1 MMYTNGKTA
10 LITGANSGLGKAV
23 ALALAHEGWRVGLV
37 ARNAE
42 RGAAAQVEIAA
53 ASGNQEVHL
62 FVADLVEQAAIRR
75 LADEVNDRFAQL
87 HLLVNNAATAYPTRQ
102 LSPDGI
108 ECALAVNHL
117 APFLLTHLLLG
128 RLKASAPARIVTVGT
143 RMNTALDFADL
154 NWERRR
160 YRQQQAYGQSKLG
173 NLHFTFEL
181 ARRLEGSSV
190 TANCVFPG
198 IFNSNLGGTD
208 GAQGWFW
215 QLVAAAVGWALPM
228 PEQAAQRVLFVA
240 TNPLLGGVSGTYFGK
255 RKPLRAPAQALD
267 IRANRQLWRI
277 SETLTGILPAAPGPL
292 RQLRP

>member
-1 MMYTNGKTA
+1 MNGKTA
-10 LITGANSGLGKAV
+10 LVTGANSGLGKALAF
-23 ALALAHEGWRVGLV
+23 ALAQDGWRVGLV
-37 ARNAE
+37 ARNPE
-42 RGAAAQVEIAA
+42 RGAAAVAEIQAA
-53 ASGNQEVHL
+53 TGNTEVHL
-62 FVADLVEQAAIRR
+62 FIADFIDQTAIRQ
-75 LADEVNDRFAQL
+75 LAAAVCNQFEYL
-87 HLLVNNAATAYPTRQ
+87 HLLINNAATAYPERQ

-108 ECALAVNHL
+108 ECAFAVNHL
-117 APFLLTHLLLG
+117 APFLLTYLLLE

-160 YRQQQAYGQSKLG
+160 YRMMQAYGQAKLG

-208 GAQGWFW
+208 GAQDWFW
-215 QLVAAAVGWALPM
+215 KLIALLFGRILPT
-228 PEQAAQRVLFVA
+228 PEQAAQRVLSVA
-240 TNPLLGGVSGTYFGK
+240 TDPAFTGISGAYLGKHHSLK
-255 RKPLRAPAQALD
+255 IPAQARNVLV
-267 IRANRQLWRI
+267 NRQLWRI
-277 SETLTGILPAAPGPL
+277 SETLTGILPAAPSPL